1 MAFHSPITRRGWSP
15 PTTYREEFQV
25 ELYFAE
31 TMNSYKTCAVA
42 RYLDLDVEFR
52 RVDLRKGEQRSPEF
66 LAINLNGKAPAL
78 VDGERKLWESNAI
91 ICYLAMKA
99 NSDIWPRDER
109 QVEIVKWFNWSAD
122 HFSRFAGQLY
132 FENIIRAE
140 FGIGQPDPDAV
151 KEATGYV
158 RRYAAILNDHL
169 AGRRYLLDD
178 QLTVADFVVATTLP
192 YASRAGIP
200 VDEVPASQS
209 PFTGRN

>member
-1 MAFHSPITRRGWSP
+1 
-15 PTTYREEFQV
+15 
-25 ELYFAE
+25 
-31 TMNSYKTCAVA
+31 
-42 RYLDLDVEFR
+42 
-52 RVDLRKGEQRSPEF
+52 
-66 LAINLNGKAPAL
+66 
-78 VDGERKLWESNAI
+78 
-91 ICYLAMKA
+91 MKA

-109 QVEIVKWFNWSAD
+109 QVEVVKWFNWSAD

-200 VDEVPASQS
+200 VDEFSAVERWHERLMELPAWQS

>member
-1 MAFHSPITRRGWSP
+1 MK
-15 PTTYREEFQV
+15 
-25 ELYFAE
+25 LYFAE

-42 RYLDLDVEFR
+42 RYVGLDVDFR
-52 RVDLRKGEQRSPEF
+52 RVDLKKGEQRTPEF
-66 LAINLNGKAPAL
+66 LAINPNGKAPAL
-78 VDGERKLWESNAI
+78 VDGDRSLWESNAI

-99 NSDIWPRDER
+99 DSDIWPRDER

-158 RRYAAILNDHL
+158 RRYAGILNDHL
-169 AGRRYLLDD
+169 ADRRYLLDSSKARRELGWFPQIEFD
-178 QLTVADFVVATTLP
+178 EGFRATVRWYRENPQWWQPLIK
-192 YASRAGIP
+192 R
-200 VDEVPASQS
+200 
-209 PFTGRN
+209 RMH

>member
-1 MAFHSPITRRGWSP
+1 M
-15 PTTYREEFQV
+15 QKK
-25 ELYFAE
+25 LYFAE

-42 RYLDLDVEFR
+42 RYVGLDVDFR
-52 RVDLRKGEQRSPEF
+52 RVDLKKGEQRAPEF
-66 LAINLNGKAPAL
+66 LAINPNGKAPAL
-78 VDGERKLWESNAI
+78 VDGDRSLWESNAI

-99 NSDIWPRDER
+99 DSDIWPRDER

-158 RRYAAILNDHL
+158 RRYAGILNDHL
-169 AGRRYLLDD
+169 TDRRYLLDD

-200 VDEVPASQS
+200 IDEFPAVGSWHNRLMELPAWRS
-209 PFTGRN
+209 PFTG